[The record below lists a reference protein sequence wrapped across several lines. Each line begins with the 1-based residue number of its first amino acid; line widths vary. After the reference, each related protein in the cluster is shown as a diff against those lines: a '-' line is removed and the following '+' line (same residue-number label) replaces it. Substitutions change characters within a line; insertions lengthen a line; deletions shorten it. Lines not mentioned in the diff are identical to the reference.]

1 MRRSTPPPSKKTTTI
16 ICEEGDCY
24 TGSSTMHRP
33 RPPHPMQTETTK
45 YDDERDTTGSCNT
58 DTPFRDNEATNV
70 VSSPTPDSSL
80 WLFGLSATFF
90 LCMII
95 VELAM
100 EAVTTSYSHLDSL
113 TSAIT
118 LFQFGLCIG
127 LGAAVEGPRKILK
140 TFPKTPADLTP
151 YIKLSSA
158 VFGATA
164 LATHSLHYVSFPT
177 KVVFKSVK
185 LIPTMIVSTI
195 MNESSKYGALD
206 YLAAAMLCAGAA
218 GFSYGSG
225 KGGKHQSDSSFGIL
239 LLVVSI
245 MCDAIVPNFSQKL
258 MAPPAY
264 SSLPTTEAAAPNTS
278 PSCRIKSKASSDGGG
293 LGLTPAE
300 LMANVNG
307 VGFIA
312 LLAYML
318 VSGSLFSTFQ
328 TAASSPMLLFYLTSI
343 GLGLSTAVLAY
354 NKLIKSAGSVAAVAV
369 ATLRK
374 VATILLSYIIF
385 PKALLGIHVVSGL
398 LVLCGIILSS
408 YTRMR
413 TRR

>member
-1 MRRSTPPPSKKTTTI
+1 MKTTTI
-16 ICEEGDCY
+16 IREEGDCY
-24 TGSSTMHRP
+24 SSTMHRS
-33 RPPHPMQTETTK
+33 RPPPSPMQTETIK
-45 YDDERDTTGSCNT
+45 YDEEKDTTGAT
-58 DTPFRDNEATNV
+58 DTPFRDNESTNV
-70 VSSPTPDSSL
+70 VSSSTPGASL
-80 WLFGLSATFF
+80 WLFSLSATFF
-90 LCMII
+90 LCMIV

-195 MNESSKYGALD
+195 MNERSKYGALD
-206 YLAAAMLCAGAA
+206 YLSAVMLCAGAA

-245 MCDAIVPNFSQKL
+245 TCDAIVPNFSQKL

-264 SSLPTTEAAAPNTS
+264 SSLPTTETSSTPSKTS
-278 PSCRIKSKASSDGGG
+278 PSCCIKSTAASDEGG
-293 LGLTPAE
+293 LGLTAAE

-318 VSGSLFSTFQ
+318 VSGSLLSTFQ

-354 NKLIKSAGSVAAVAV
+354 NKLIKGAGSVAAVAV

-385 PKALLGIHVVSGL
+385 PKALLGIHIVSGL
-398 LVLCGIILSS
+398 LVLCGIVISS

-413 TRR
+413 TRS

>member
-1 MRRSTPPPSKKTTTI
+1 MKTTTI

-24 TGSSTMHRP
+24 SSTMHRS
-33 RPPHPMQTETTK
+33 RPPPSPMQTETIK
-45 YDDERDTTGSCNT
+45 YDEEKDTTTNI
-58 DTPFRDNEATNV
+58 PFRDNETTNV
-70 VSSPTPDSSL
+70 VSSSTPESPL
-80 WLFGLSATFF
+80 RLFGLSATFF
-90 LCMII
+90 LCMIV

-140 TFPKTPADLTP
+140 TFPKSPADFTP

-195 MNESSKYGALD
+195 MNGTSKYGALD
-206 YLAAAMLCAGAA
+206 YLSAVMLCAGAA

-245 MCDAIVPNFSQKL
+245 TCDAIVPNFSQKL

-264 SSLPTTEAAAPNTS
+264 SPLPTTEIATAPPKAS
-278 PSCRIKSKASSDGGG
+278 PSCCIKSKASDGGG
-293 LGLTPAE
+293 LGLTAAE

-318 VSGSLFSTFQ
+318 VSGSLLSTFQ

-354 NKLIKSAGSVAAVAV
+354 NKLIKGAGPVAAVAV

-385 PKALLGIHVVSGL
+385 PKALMGIHIVSGL
-398 LVLCGIILSS
+398 LVLCGIALSS

>member
-1 MRRSTPPPSKKTTTI
+1 MQTRPSLEPATGTR
-16 ICEEGDCY
+16 ICEEEDC
-24 TGSSTMHRP
+24 STPNMLRS
-33 RPPHPMQTETTK
+33 PPPTSPMKTVAET
-45 YDDERDTTGSCNT
+45 YDEKG
-58 DTPFRDNEATNV
+58 DNEATNA
-70 VSSPTPDSSL
+70 VSLSTPESPL
-80 WLFGLSATFF
+80 RLLALSASFF
-90 LCMII
+90 LCMIV

-118 LFQFGLCIG
+118 LFQFGFCIG

-140 TFPKTPADLTP
+140 TFPKSPAELTP

-195 MNESSKYGALD
+195 MNKTSKYGALD
-206 YLAAAMLCAGAA
+206 YLSAAMLCAGAA

-239 LLVVSI
+239 LLMVSI
-245 MCDAIVPNFSQKL
+245 TCDAIVPNFSQKL

-264 SSLPTTEAAAPNTS
+264 SSLPTSETASPPKAS
-278 PSCRIKSKASSDGGG
+278 PSCCIKSAGSSEGGG
-293 LGLTPAE
+293 LGLTAAE

-307 VGFIA
+307 VGFIG
-312 LLAYML
+312 LLVCML
-318 VSGSLFSTFQ
+318 GSGSLLSTFQ

-354 NKLIKSAGSVAAVAV
+354 NKLIKSAGSVVAVAV

-385 PKALLGIHVVSGL
+385 PKAVLSIHIISGL
-398 LVLCGIILSS
+398 LVLCGIVLSS

-413 TRR
+413 NHR

>member
-1 MRRSTPPPSKKTTTI
+1 MRRSPPASMKTTRI
-16 ICEEGDCY
+16 ICEEDDCY
-24 TGSSTMHRP
+24 SSTMHRS
-33 RPPHPMQTETTK
+33 RPPPSPMQIETIK
-45 YDDERDTTGSCNT
+45 YDEKEDTAT
-58 DTPFRDNEATNV
+58 DTSFRDNETTNA
-70 VSSPTPDSSL
+70 VSSSTPDSSL
-80 WLFGLSATFF
+80 RLFGLSATFF
-90 LCMII
+90 LCMIV

-100 EAVTTSYSHLDSL
+100 EAVTTSYGHLDSL

-118 LFQFGLCIG
+118 LFQFGSCIG

-140 TFPKTPADLTP
+140 KFPKTPTDLTP

-195 MNESSKYGALD
+195 MNETSKYSPLD
-206 YLAAAMLCAGAA
+206 YLSAVMLCAGAA

-225 KGGKHQSDSSFGIL
+225 KGGKHRSDSSFGIL

-245 MCDAIVPNFSQKL
+245 TCDAIVPNFSQKL

-264 SSLPTTEAAAPNTS
+264 SSLPTTETPSPPKAS
-278 PSCRIKSKASSDGGG
+278 PSCCTKSTASLDGGG
-293 LGLTPAE
+293 LGLTAAE

-318 VSGSLFSTFQ
+318 VSGSLLSTFQ

-354 NKLIKSAGSVAAVAV
+354 NKLIKGAGSVAAVAV

-385 PKALLGIHVVSGL
+385 PKALLGIHIVSGL
-398 LVLCGIILSS
+398 LVLCGITLSS